1 MKTLIPKIQKK
12 RFSTNIYVE
21 RSLPLKGT
29 LNVKPGDVVDP
40 VTRLGMT
47 KISTGVSYVPQN
59 MKLAKG
65 KFETG
70 YFYFGEV
77 IGRAGSKKVVA
88 PFDGYISKSQNGF
101 ILTQEPKEH
110 WLLSG
115 VWGVIEKKSES
126 GSVLIKTQAVDFN
139 LAVCS
144 SRFVT
149 GELVVFPNPSDVLQ
163 LQYLQNFSKDVFGKI
178 IYLGSFA
185 TFESVEKA
193 AELGVAGILAG
204 SAEKQ
209 TFDFAKEKGIC
220 LGLFSGFGTLETPEL
235 IYSYI
240 KEVSSRFVFI
250 LGEKNVFRIPIP
262 AQDIPQQQQLS
273 TLVEP
278 VVGMQV
284 QVFQKPYYTHVGQIT
299 DVQSDVIYVKLIG
312 AEQPVQI
319 KLPNLIAL
327 D

>member
-1 MKTLIPKIQKK
+1 MKTLIPKIKKK
-12 RFSTNIYVE
+12 RFSVNIFVE
-21 RSLPLKGT
+21 RSLPLNGT
-29 LNVKPGDVVDP
+29 LNVKPGDTVDP

-47 KISTGVSYVPQN
+47 KISTGVSYVPLN

-65 KFETG
+65 KFESG

-77 IGRAGSKKVVA
+77 IGRAGSKKVIA
-88 PFDGYISKSQNGF
+88 PFDGYISKSQNGY

-115 VWGVIEKKSES
+115 VWGVVEKRSEN
-126 GSVLIKTQAVDFN
+126 GSVLIKTQAIDFN
-139 LAVCS
+139 MAVCS
-144 SRFVT
+144 SKFVT

-163 LQYLQNFSKDVFGKI
+163 LQYLQNFAKDVFGKI
-178 IYLGSFA
+178 IYLGNFA

-193 AELGVAGILAG
+193 AELGVAGLLAG

-220 LGLFSGFGTLETPEL
+220 LGLFNGFGKLETPEI
-235 IYSYI
+235 IYAYI
-240 KEVSSRFVFI
+240 KEVSSRFVFMM
-250 LGEKNVFRIPIP
+250 GEKNIFRIPIP
-262 AQDIPQQQQLS
+262 QQDAINTQDTN

-278 VVGMQV
+278 AVGMQV

-299 DVQSDVIYVKLIG
+299 DVQSDSIYVKLIQ

-319 KLPNLIAL
+319 KLPNLVAIE
-327 D
+327 